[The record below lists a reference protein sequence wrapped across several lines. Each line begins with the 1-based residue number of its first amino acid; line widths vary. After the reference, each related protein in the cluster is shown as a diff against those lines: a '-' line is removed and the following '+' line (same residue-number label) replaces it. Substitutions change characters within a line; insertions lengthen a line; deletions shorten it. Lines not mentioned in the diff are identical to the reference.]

1 MTNQTTNQIEN
12 QTENQTTNQT
22 TGQVMSDNIKQQG
35 IQGFKPKYDV
45 ITVPGFS
52 CAGLHSGVKRKKK
65 DLGIVICD
73 GPANGAAVFTQSITK
88 AAPVILS
95 QQHLQKHKESSEPTS
110 ISGLRALL
118 VNSGNANACTGPQG
132 MVDAKAMVALAADA
146 FGMAPETILLAST
159 GVIGVPMDMVKIADG
174 IGQLPG
180 AMTKDFL
187 PFGQSMMT
195 TDTYLKV
202 ASLKVEIGGQVV
214 SLLGLAKGSG
224 MIHPNMAT
232 MLGFIFT
239 DAPVATAYLQSV
251 LSEANAQSFNM
262 ISVDGDTS
270 TNDMVVALASGQAPI
285 SEISAGSQGAGTF
298 KEAIS
303 AICESLAIQIA
314 KDGEGATKMLEVQV
328 TGAIE
333 LDQARAAAKA
343 VVSSSLVK
351 AAFFG
356 QDANWGRIAC
366 ALGYS
371 GAKFSPDDL
380 SIHFESRM
388 GSVTLLDT
396 GKPTNFDENHA
407 FEVLR
412 GEVIQIGIDLGAGD
426 HCAKAWG
433 CDLSYDYVKINGAY
447 RT

>member
-1 MTNQTTNQIEN
+1 MMNKEMMNHKIE
-12 QTENQTTNQT
+12 
-22 TGQVMSDNIKQQG
+22 QVTSKKVEKQETQV
-35 IQGFKPKYDV
+35 FKPKYDV

-52 CAGLHSGVKRKKK
+52 SAGLHSGVKRKKK

-73 GPANGAAVFTQSITK
+73 GPCIGAAVFTQSITK

-95 QQHLQKHKESSEPTS
+95 QQHLQKHKQSSEPV
-110 ISGLRALL
+110 SGLRALL

-132 MVDAKAMVALAADA
+132 MVDAKAMVALAADT
-146 FGMAPETILLAST
+146 FGMAPETVLLAST
-159 GVIGVPMDMVKIADG
+159 GVIGVPLDMPKIADG
-174 IGQLPG
+174 IRQLPG

-202 ASLKVEIGGQVV
+202 ASLKVEIEGQVV
-214 SLLGLAKGSG
+214 SILGLAKGSG

-285 SEISAGSQGAGTF
+285 SEISAASANAGVF
-298 KEAIS
+298 KEAMA

-328 TGAIE
+328 TGAIG
-333 LDQARAAAKA
+333 LDQARAAAKS

-371 GAKFSPDDL
+371 GAMFSPDEL
-380 SIHFESRM
+380 TISFESRM

-412 GEVIQIGIDLGAGD
+412 GEVIQIAVDLGAGD
-426 HCAKAWG
+426 HSAKAWG